1 MNLALFDLD
10 NTLLA
15 GDSDHAWAA
24 WLGSVGLID
33 HAAYEAKNN
42 QFYGHYKAGTLNI
55 QEYLAFALSTI
66 ANRPAST
73 LAQWHQRFMDERID
87 AMMLPKARELVDQ
100 HADDERIVV
109 TATNTFVATPIA
121 KAFGVEHVIACEA
134 EQINEVYTGRPIG
147 TPSFREGKIT
157 RVNEWLGARGKTM
170 SDFERVYFY
179 SDSINDLP
187 LLEVVNTPIVVDPD
201 DRLRAVAQQRGWPV
215 ISLRELAEVNA
226 S

>member
-55 QEYLAFALSTI
+55 QEYLAFALSTF
-66 ANRPAST
+66 ANKPTEVLRE
-73 LAQWHQRFMDERID
+73 WHARFMAERID

-100 HADDERIVV
+100 HVDDERIVV
-109 TATNTFVATPIA
+109 TATNAFVATPIA
-121 KAFGVEHVIACEA
+121 RAFGVEHVIACEA
-134 EQINEVYTGRPIG
+134 EQINGVYTGRSIG

-157 RVNEWLGARGKTM
+157 RVNEWLAARGKTL
-170 SDFERVYFY
+170 SDFERVFFY

-187 LLEVVNTPIVVDPD
+187 LLEVVNTPVVVDPD
-201 DRLRAVAQQRGWPV
+201 DRLHAVAQQRGWPI
-215 ISLRELAEVNA
+215 ISLREPAEA
-226 S
+226 SAS